1 MNAEIS
7 FRNDVEKLKQDVHS
21 LYKTVYQGNGTPSL
35 TNQVVQLNERLDSLE
50 ERIIANIESIDT
62 EMSLKFDNIT
72 TVVNERF
79 NNISYQISHEF
90 ERTKIKEA
98 GGHQLKA
105 NLASAGIATITAL
118 IVLFASHFLE
128 LTRVA
133 VPH

>member
-1 MNAEIS
+1 MSVEVS
-7 FRNDVEKLKQDVHS
+7 LLNDVEKLKQDVHS

-72 TVVNERF
+72 TVVNEKF

-98 GGHQLKA
+98 GGHQLRA
-105 NLASAGIATITAL
+105 NLASAGIATVTAL
-118 IVLFASHFLE
+118 IVLVTSHFLE
-128 LTRVA
+128 FTRTVM
-133 VPH
+133 PH

>member
-1 MNAEIS
+1 MNTEVIHL
-7 FRNDVEKLKQDVHS
+7 NDIEKLKQDVHS
-21 LYKTVYQGNGTPSL
+21 LYKTVYHGNGAPPL
-35 TNQVVQLNERLDSLE
+35 TSQVVQLNERLDALE
-50 ERIIANIESIDT
+50 DRIIANIEAIDT

-72 TVVNERF
+72 IIVNEKF

-105 NLASAGIATITAL
+105 NLVSAGIATCTAI

-128 LTRVA
+128 IAHGVIK
-133 VPH
+133 